1 MCLVN
6 DVNQLVD
13 KLASLYLFK
22 GIQPSEIADTIF
34 EKDYSSLSLEKS
46 ANEIVLIANFSE
58 VDDDTN
64 AIYAHQLKYV
74 YSVDKKLLMIE
85 QKVGNKA
92 AKIQWSRKAEL
103 NKLIGEFASLV
114 RPVLHQ
120 EEITRILSTLPQEL
134 RPQVESKLRLVA

>member
-6 DVNQLVD
+6 EVNQLVD

-22 GIQPSEIADTIF
+22 GIQPSQIADTIF
-34 EKDYSSLSLEKS
+34 EKEYSSLSLEKN

-58 VDDDTN
+58 VDEDTN
-64 AIYAHQLKYV
+64 VVYAHELKYV
-74 YSVDKKLLMIE
+74 YSEDKTLLMIE

-103 NKLIGEFASLV
+103 NKLIEEFAALV
-114 RPVLHQ
+114 EPVLHR

-134 RPQVESKLRLVA
+134 TPQVESKLRLAA